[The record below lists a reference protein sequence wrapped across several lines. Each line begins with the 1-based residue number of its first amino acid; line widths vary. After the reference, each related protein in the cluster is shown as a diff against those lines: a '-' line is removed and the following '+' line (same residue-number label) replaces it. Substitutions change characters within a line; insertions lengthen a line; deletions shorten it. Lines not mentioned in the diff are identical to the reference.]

1 LILMY
6 DIQGRMNRAP
16 SRSILCDGI
25 KGEKQRG
32 GLTEWESRVSANQ
45 KMARLY
51 LHTYI
56 HTHIHTYRNYL
67 SSGRRGRKDS
77 DSLYISHQH
86 ISLTYSASACNRLTR
101 SGRWMEKRCK
111 EKFKQRWLP
120 YKHLFHWT
128 VPQSFTWLVDWLLS
142 GCTSPKDP
150 G

>member
-1 LILMY
+1 MY

-56 HTHIHTYRNYL
+56 HTHTYIHIGTISARVGEVEKTVTACTYL
-67 SSGRRGRKDS
+67 
-77 DSLYISHQH
+77 ISTLALH
-86 ISLTYSASACNRLTR
+86 IA
-101 SGRWMEKRCK
+101 
-111 EKFKQRWLP
+111 LP
-120 YKHLFHWT
+120 HAT
-128 VPQSFTWLVDWLLS
+128 D
-142 GCTSPKDP
+142 
-150 G
+150 